1 MSPRTIPMQAL
12 PCLALFLALPLGMA
26 LSLRGAHANTGLM
39 KTLSHDT
46 LLQTKQL
53 SIQYDQG
60 LLSAR
65 ILNVPVAEMCRE
77 LVRKTG
83 VRCVPSPPA
92 ATLGVS
98 AIFKGLALQE
108 GIKKILAGCSYVI
121 YPAGETG
128 ELEIK
133 VLNSSEDREWKDR
146 GREEWHVI
154 GSERSEPAFQ
164 SAGMPQPYEESHSV
178 EMEFDQEAQ
187 SVGEWNMTEHEHEEA
202 LLQNALNT
210 LNSGDGQLRTD
221 TLTLLQGIDDPRA
234 TELLVE
240 AALTSKKDNQAQ
252 VRAVEIL
259 SQHAVILGYR
269 DEASVNALKQLA
281 DDSDSQAAEVA
292 RQALEQYTQHSA
304 AP

>member
-1 MSPRTIPMQAL
+1 MSTRTIPMQAL

-26 LSLRGAHANTGLM
+26 LSLRGAHANTGPIR
-39 KTLSHDT
+39 TLSQDT
-46 LLQTKQL
+46 PLQTKQL

-65 ILNVPVAEMCRE
+65 ILNVPVAEVCRE
-77 LVRKTG
+77 LVLKTG
-83 VRCVPSPPA
+83 VRCVSSPPA
-92 ATLGVS
+92 ATLAVS
-98 AIFKGLALQE
+98 AIFKGLTLQE

-121 YPAGETG
+121 HPAGETG

-133 VLNSSEDREWKDR
+133 VLNSSEDREWKDK
-146 GREEWHVI
+146 GREEWRAI

-164 SAGMPQPYEESHSV
+164 SAGMPQPYEESHAV

-187 SVGEWNMTEHEHEEA
+187 SVGEWDTTEHEHEEA
-202 LLQNALNT
+202 LLQNVLNT
-210 LNSGDGQLRTD
+210 LNSADRQVYTD

-240 AALTSKKDNQAQ
+240 AALTSKKDSQAQ

-259 SQHAVILGYR
+259 SQHAAILGYR
-269 DEASVNALKQLA
+269 DEASVSALKQLA
-281 DDSDSQAAEVA
+281 DGSDSQAAAIA
-292 RQALEQYTQHSA
+292 RQALQSMGQ
-304 AP
+304 